1 MLDELLSNI
10 QHGMYH
16 VLNVKAYDHILFL
29 IVLSVPYLFK
39 DWKRLL
45 FLVTIFTLGHTL
57 SLALTTYDV
66 INVNAK
72 FVEFLIPITI
82 LIIAL
87 YNVFTAGKK
96 AQNEKVGLLFF
107 ATLFFG
113 LVHGLGYVSTF
124 ESLINSSN
132 NKLISLLEISLGI
145 EFGQLIVA
153 FIVLFIGFLCQTIF
167 RFSKRDWVMVISA
180 VVVGLLIPML
190 IHSELLS

>member
-1 MLDELLSNI
+1 
-10 QHGMYH
+10 

-45 FLVTIFTLGHTL
+45 FLVTMFTLGHTL

-124 ESLINSSN
+124 ESLINNSN

>member
-1 MLDELLSNI
+1 MLDALLSNI

-45 FLVTIFTLGHTL
+45 FLVTMFTLGHTL

-124 ESLINSSN
+124 ESLINNSN

>member
-45 FLVTIFTLGHTL
+45 FLVTMFTLGHTL

-113 LVHGLGYVSTF
+113 LVHGLGYVSIF

>member
-1 MLDELLSNI
+1 MLDALLSNI

-45 FLVTIFTLGHTL
+45 FLVTMFTLGHTL

-87 YNVFTAGKK
+87 YNLFTAGKK

-124 ESLINSSN
+124 ESLINNSN